1 MDIHFPRYHAGRES
15 HRQQFVNL
23 LYTFQER
30 LPLPETPDLVS
41 RWDYF
46 YERSVG
52 CVGVLKDWL
61 TRSLALAL
69 EDDSPTLKLKYL
81 ERRALSVKQCT
92 TMLREMTL
100 GEREFEESEESRT
113 LLRKDLGLEALAT
126 KVEQDSVPQVG
137 LEPSA
142 VVRQKHRKRSVG
154 RRSPVRDK
162 IGATVS

>member
-1 MDIHFPRYHAGRES
+1 M
-15 HRQQFVNL
+15 
-23 LYTFQER
+23 
-30 LPLPETPDLVS
+30 S

-100 GEREFEESEESRT
+100 GEREFEESEESRAI
-113 LLRKDLGLEALAT
+113 LRKDLGLEAVAT
-126 KVEQDSVPQVG
+126 KIGQDSIPQG
-137 LEPSA
+137 ALEPPPD
-142 VVRQKHRKRSVG
+142 VRPKRRKRGVG

-162 IGATVS
+162 IGATVT

>member
-1 MDIHFPRYHAGRES
+1 MDIHFPRYHAERES

-41 RWDYF
+41 KWDYF

-81 ERRALSVKQCT
+81 ERRALSVKQCI
-92 TMLREMTL
+92 TMLREAKL
-100 GEREFEESEESRT
+100 GEKEFEESEESRE
-113 LLRKDLGLEALAT
+113 LLRKDLGLELGAT
-126 KVEQDSVPQVG
+126 KVGQAGVPQVG
-137 LEPSA
+137 LELSA
-142 VVRQKHRKRSVG
+142 DVCQKRRKRSVG

-162 IGATVS
+162 IGATLA